1 MSDIRIGPTAQATIG
16 GAILLGIAAAI
27 VAQLPELQR
36 YLKVRKM

>member
-1 MSDIRIGPTAQATIG
+1 MSDIRIGSTAQLVIG
-16 GAILLGIAAAI
+16 GTVVAAVVAAI

>member
-1 MSDIRIGPTAQATIG
+1 MNEIRIGPTAQATIG